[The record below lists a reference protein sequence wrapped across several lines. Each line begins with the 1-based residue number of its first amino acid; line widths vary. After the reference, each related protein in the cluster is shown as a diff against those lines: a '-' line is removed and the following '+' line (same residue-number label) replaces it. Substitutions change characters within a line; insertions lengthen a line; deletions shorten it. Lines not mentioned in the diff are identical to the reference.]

1 MSNHRT
7 VSADVTALSGLLRQF
22 DNDLKEQG
30 REEER
35 RIVLDAVKKLEAQP
49 ASLPIAARENSS
61 LGRSV
66 QASMLQSKASAA

>member
-30 REEER
+30 RDEER
-35 RIVLDAVKKLEAQP
+35 RIVLDALKKLEAQP
-49 ASLPIAARENSS
+49 ASLPIASRENSS
-61 LGRSV
+61 NFRPTQV
-66 QASMLQSKASAA
+66 SMQQSKASAA

>member
-49 ASLPIAARENSS
+49 ASLPIAARGNSS
-61 LGRSV
+61 LGRSA
-66 QASMLQSKASAA
+66 QASMQQSKASAA